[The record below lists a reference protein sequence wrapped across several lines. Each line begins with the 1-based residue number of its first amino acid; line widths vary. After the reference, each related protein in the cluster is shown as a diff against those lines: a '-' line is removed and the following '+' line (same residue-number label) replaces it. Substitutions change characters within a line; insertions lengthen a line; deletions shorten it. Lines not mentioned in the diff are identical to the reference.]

1 MKAENGMTATPVQAI
16 VMPCLFC
23 GCGDVDPRGWANSK
37 GDTGPQCIQCGATAE
52 SIAIWNN
59 REWVI
64 DRITNSIDEAIRK
77 NTCATY
83 SDWQSLVA
91 SVLSSVEKRDAG

>member
-1 MKAENGMTATPVQAI
+1 MG
-16 VMPCLFC
+16 
-23 GCGDVDPRGWANSK
+23 
-37 GDTGPQCIQCGATAE
+37 E

-64 DRITNSIDEAIRK
+64 DRITNAIDEAIRK
-77 NTCATY
+77 NKCATY
-83 SDWQSLVA
+83 SDWQLLVA